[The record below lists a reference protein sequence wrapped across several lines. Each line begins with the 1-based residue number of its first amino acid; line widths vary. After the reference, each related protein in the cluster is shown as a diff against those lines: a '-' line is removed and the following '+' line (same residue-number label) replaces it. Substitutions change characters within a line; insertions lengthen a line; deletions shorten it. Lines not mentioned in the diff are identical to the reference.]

1 MDIFNLIQS
10 NLLTPIILFFLFGII
25 AARIKSDLK
34 IPEAISEFLPI
45 YLLAAI
51 GLHGGIE
58 MRKTGF
64 EEMLIP
70 MLVAI
75 GLSLLFTL
83 NHYQILKRLGKF
95 NIFDSY
101 ALASTYGAVGAVTF
115 SVGLSF
121 LKNQGVTSEGYLAA
135 ILAVLEPAAFIMAIF
150 LTNMAV
156 SKQIRSKKQS
166 FSKDDTSDIDIGM
179 KETKTKLSQVLQES
193 ITGKAIVILLGSI
206 VIGYIIGEEGFEPIS
221 IVFDELFTGA
231 IVIFMI
237 EMGIIAGQRLED
249 IKKVG
254 IFLTSFAIIMPT
266 FNGIIGVLVSTALGL
281 SLGGAVMFGLLLAS
295 ASFIAAPAVLRHA
308 IPQANPKSLYYIC
321 IGNNIPIQHY
331 CIIANHVYRLNM
343 GSWRRSNRLIQLCYK
358 GVHMKLYN
366 VKLLTI
372 TCEILAQKNVIDIL
386 KNHNITGYTSYEV
399 DGNGEKGL
407 RGQGI
412 QAEKNVKVE
421 IIMREEKLS
430 DVIEDISRT
439 LFPDFT
445 IILYVSD
452 VGVVRTEKF

>member
-1 MDIFNLIQS
+1 MEILQLIQS

-58 MRKTGF
+58 MRNTGF
-64 EEMLIP
+64 ENMLIP

-83 NHYQILKRLGKF
+83 NHYQILRRLGKF

-135 ILAVLEPAAFIMAIF
+135 ILAILEPVAFIMAIF

-156 SKQIRSKKQS
+156 SKQIRAKKKS
-166 FSKDDTSDIDIGM
+166 FTNDDTSDIDIGLR
-179 KETKTKLSQVLQES
+179 ETKTKLSQVLHES
-193 ITGKAIVILLGSI
+193 LTGKAIVILLGSI
-206 VIGYIIGEEGFEPIS
+206 VIGYMIGESGFSSIS
-221 IVFDELFTGA
+221 IVFDQMFTGA

-237 EMGIIAGQRLED
+237 EMGIIAGQRLDD

-254 IFLTSFAIIMPT
+254 IFLIAFAVIMPT
-266 FNGIIGVLVSTALGL
+266 FNGIIGVLVATGMGL

-308 IPQANPKSLYYIC
+308 IPQANPSLYITSALGITFPY
-321 IGNNIPIQHY
+321 NI
-331 CIIANHVYRLNM
+331 
-343 GSWRRSNRLIQLCYK
+343 
-358 GVHMKLYN
+358 
-366 VKLLTI
+366 
-372 TCEILAQKNVIDIL
+372 
-386 KNHNITGYTSYEV
+386 
-399 DGNGEKGL
+399 
-407 RGQGI
+407 
-412 QAEKNVKVE
+412 
-421 IIMREEKLS
+421 
-430 DVIEDISRT
+430 
-439 LFPDFT
+439 
-445 IILYVSD
+445 IILLPIMFAISTLVHGDGSIDLFNYITKES
-452 VGVVRTEKF
+452 T

>member
-1 MDIFNLIQS
+1 MDILQLIQS

-34 IPEAISEFLPI
+34 IPEAVSEFLPI

-58 MRKTGF
+58 MRNTGF
-64 EEMLIP
+64 ENMLMP

-83 NHYQILKRLGKF
+83 NHYQILRRLGKF

-135 ILAVLEPAAFIMAIF
+135 VLAILEPVAFILAIF

-156 SKQIRSKKQS
+156 SKQIRQKKQS
-166 FSKDDTSDIDIGM
+166 FTKNDTSEIDVGLQ
-179 KETKTKLSQVLQES
+179 ETKINLFHVLRES
-193 ITGKAIVILLGSI
+193 VTGKAIVILLGSI
-206 VIGYIIGEEGFEPIS
+206 VIGYIIGEEGFGSIK
-221 IVFDELFTGA
+221 IVFDEMFTGA

-254 IFLTSFAIIMPT
+254 PFLIAFAIIMPT
-266 FNGIIGVLVSTALGL
+266 FNGIVGVLVATAMNL
-281 SLGGAVMFGLLLAS
+281 SLGGSVMFGLLLAS
-295 ASFIAAPAVLRHA
+295 ASFIAAPAVLRYA
-308 IPQANPKSLYYIC
+308 IPQAKPSLYITSALGITFPYNIIVLLPIMFTIATIVHDGEGSIDLFNYV
-321 IGNNIPIQHY
+321 IGNWI
-331 CIIANHVYRLNM
+331 
-343 GSWRRSNRLIQLCYK
+343 
-358 GVHMKLYN
+358 
-366 VKLLTI
+366 
-372 TCEILAQKNVIDIL
+372 
-386 KNHNITGYTSYEV
+386 
-399 DGNGEKGL
+399 
-407 RGQGI
+407 
-412 QAEKNVKVE
+412 
-421 IIMREEKLS
+421 
-430 DVIEDISRT
+430 
-439 LFPDFT
+439 
-445 IILYVSD
+445 
-452 VGVVRTEKF
+452 

>member
-1 MDIFNLIQS
+1 MDILQLIQS

-58 MRKTGF
+58 MRNTGF
-64 EEMLIP
+64 ENMLIP

-83 NHYQILKRLGKF
+83 NHYQILRRLGKF

-121 LKNQGVTSEGYLAA
+121 LKNQGVSSEGYLAA
-135 ILAVLEPAAFIMAIF
+135 ILAVLEPVAFILAIF

-156 SKQIRSKKQS
+156 AKQIRAKKQS
-166 FSKDDTSDIDIGM
+166 FTTDDASDIDAGLQG
-179 KETKTKLSQVLQES
+179 TKTKLSQVLHES
-193 ITGKAIVILLGSI
+193 VTGKAIVILLGSI
-206 VIGYIIGEEGFEPIS
+206 VIGYIIGEDGFSSIQ
-221 IVFDELFTGA
+221 IVFDEMFTGA

-237 EMGIIAGQRLED
+237 EMGIIAGQRLGD

-254 IFLTSFAIIMPT
+254 VFLIAFSVIMPT
-266 FNGIIGVLVSTALGL
+266 FNGIVGVLVATAMGL

-308 IPQANPKSLYYIC
+308 IPQANPSLYITSALGITFPY
-321 IGNNIPIQHY
+321 NIIVLLPIMFAVSTLVHGD
-331 CIIANHVYRLNM
+331 
-343 GSWRRSNRLIQLCYK
+343 GS
-358 GVHMKLYN
+358 
-366 VKLLTI
+366 
-372 TCEILAQKNVIDIL
+372 ID
-386 KNHNITGYTSYEV
+386 
-399 DGNGEKGL
+399 
-407 RGQGI
+407 
-412 QAEKNVKVE
+412 
-421 IIMREEKLS
+421 
-430 DVIEDISRT
+430 
-439 LFPDFT
+439 LFN
-445 IILYVSD
+445 YVSD
-452 VGVVRTEKF
+452 GLT

>member
-1 MDIFNLIQS
+1 MDILQLIQS

-58 MRKTGF
+58 MRNTGF
-64 EEMLIP
+64 ENMLIP

-83 NHYQILKRLGKF
+83 NHYQILRRLGKF

-121 LKNQGVTSEGYLAA
+121 LKNQGVSSEGYLAA
-135 ILAVLEPAAFIMAIF
+135 ILAVLEPVAFILAIF

-156 SKQIRSKKQS
+156 SKQIKAKKKS
-166 FSKDDTSDIDIGM
+166 FAGDNASDIDMGLQG
-179 KETKTKLSQVLQES
+179 TKTKLSQVLHES

-206 VIGYIIGEEGFEPIS
+206 VIGYIIGEDGFIS
-221 IVFDELFTGA
+221 IKIVFDEMFTGA

-237 EMGIIAGQRLED
+237 EMGIIAGQRLDD

-254 IFLTSFAIIMPT
+254 IFLTAFAIIMPT
-266 FNGIIGVLVSTALGL
+266 FNGIIGVLVATAMGL

-308 IPQANPKSLYYIC
+308 IPQANPSLYITSALGITFPY
-321 IGNNIPIQHY
+321 NIIVLLPI
-331 CIIANHVYRLNM
+331 M
-343 GSWRRSNRLIQLCYK
+343 
-358 GVHMKLYN
+358 
-366 VKLLTI
+366 
-372 TCEILAQKNVIDIL
+372 
-386 KNHNITGYTSYEV
+386 
-399 DGNGEKGL
+399 
-407 RGQGI
+407 
-412 QAEKNVKVE
+412 
-421 IIMREEKLS
+421 
-430 DVIEDISRT
+430 
-439 LFPDFT
+439 FT
-445 IILYVSD
+445 ISSIVHTGEGSIDLFNYIIKD
-452 VGVVRTEKF
+452 WI

>member
-1 MDIFNLIQS
+1 MDILQLIQS

-34 IPEAISEFLPI
+34 IPEAVSEFLPI

-58 MRKTGF
+58 MRNTGF
-64 EEMLIP
+64 ENMLMP

-83 NHYQILKRLGKF
+83 NHYQILRRLGKF

-135 ILAVLEPAAFIMAIF
+135 VLAVLEPVAFILAIF

-156 SKQIRSKKQS
+156 SKQIRQKKQS
-166 FSKDDTSDIDIGM
+166 FTTDDSSDIDVGM
-179 KETKTKLSQVLQES
+179 QETKTNLSQVLRES
-193 ITGKAIVILLGSI
+193 VTGKAIVILLGSI
-206 VIGYIIGEEGFEPIS
+206 VIGYIIGEDGFGSIR
-221 IVFDELFTGA
+221 IVFDEMFTGA

-254 IFLTSFAIIMPT
+254 PFLIAFAIIMPT
-266 FNGIIGVLVSTALGL
+266 FNGIVGVLVATAMNL
-281 SLGGAVMFGLLLAS
+281 SLGGSVMFGLLLAS
-295 ASFIAAPAVLRHA
+295 ASFIAAPAVLRYA
-308 IPQANPKSLYYIC
+308 IPQAKPSLYITSALGITFPY
-321 IGNNIPIQHY
+321 NIIVLLPI
-331 CIIANHVYRLNM
+331 M
-343 GSWRRSNRLIQLCYK
+343 
-358 GVHMKLYN
+358 
-366 VKLLTI
+366 
-372 TCEILAQKNVIDIL
+372 
-386 KNHNITGYTSYEV
+386 
-399 DGNGEKGL
+399 
-407 RGQGI
+407 
-412 QAEKNVKVE
+412 
-421 IIMREEKLS
+421 
-430 DVIEDISRT
+430 
-439 LFPDFT
+439 FT
-445 IILYVSD
+445 ISTIVHDGEGSIDLFNY
-452 VGVVRTEKF
+452 VVRNWI

>member
-83 NHYQILKRLGKF
+83 NHYQILRRLGKF

-135 ILAVLEPAAFIMAIF
+135 ILAVLEPVAFIMAIF

-266 FNGIIGVLVSTALGL
+266 FNGIIGVLISTALGL

-308 IPQANPKSLYYIC
+308 IPQANPSLYITSALGITFPY
-321 IGNNIPIQHY
+321 NIIVLLPIMFT
-331 CIIANHVYRLNM
+331 VSTL
-343 GSWRRSNRLIQLCYK
+343 
-358 GVHMKLYN
+358 VHSEE
-366 VKLLTI
+366 TI
-372 TCEILAQKNVIDIL
+372 DLFNYVT
-386 KNHNITGYTSYEV
+386 
-399 DGNGEKGL
+399 
-407 RGQGI
+407 
-412 QAEKNVKVE
+412 KVF
-421 IIMREEKLS
+421 I
-430 DVIEDISRT
+430 
-439 LFPDFT
+439 
-445 IILYVSD
+445 
-452 VGVVRTEKF
+452 

>member
-1 MDIFNLIQS
+1 MDILELIQS
-10 NLLTPIILFFLFGII
+10 NLLTPIVLFFLFGII

-34 IPEAISEFLPI
+34 MPEAISEFLPI

-64 EEMLIP
+64 EEMLVP

-83 NHYQILKRLGKF
+83 NHYQILRRLGKF

-121 LKNQGVTSEGYLAA
+121 LKNQGVSSEGYLAA
-135 ILAVLEPAAFIMAIF
+135 ILAVLEPVAFILAIF

-156 SKQIRSKKQS
+156 SKQIRTKKQS
-166 FSKDDTSDIDIGM
+166 FSDDEELDIGM
-179 KETKTKLSQVLQES
+179 KETKTKLSQVLKES

-206 VIGYIIGEEGFEPIS
+206 VIGYIIGKEGFEPIS

-254 IFLTSFAIIMPT
+254 IFLTAFSVIIPT
-266 FNGIIGVLVSTALGL
+266 INGIIGVLVSTALGL

-295 ASFIAAPAVLRHA
+295 ASFIAAPAVLRYA
-308 IPQANPKSLYYIC
+308 IPQANPSLYITSALGITFPY
-321 IGNNIPIQHY
+321 NIIVLLPI
-331 CIIANHVYRLNM
+331 M
-343 GSWRRSNRLIQLCYK
+343 
-358 GVHMKLYN
+358 
-366 VKLLTI
+366 
-372 TCEILAQKNVIDIL
+372 
-386 KNHNITGYTSYEV
+386 
-399 DGNGEKGL
+399 
-407 RGQGI
+407 
-412 QAEKNVKVE
+412 
-421 IIMREEKLS
+421 
-430 DVIEDISRT
+430 
-439 LFPDFT
+439 FT
-445 IILYVSD
+445 ISTWVHGEGTIDLFNYVSK
-452 VGVVRTEKF
+452 VFI

>member
-1 MDIFNLIQS
+1 MDILELIQS
-10 NLLTPIILFFLFGII
+10 NLLTPIVLFFLFGII

-34 IPEAISEFLPI
+34 MPEAISEFLPI

-64 EEMLIP
+64 EEMLVP

-83 NHYQILKRLGKF
+83 NHYQILRRLGKF

-135 ILAVLEPAAFIMAIF
+135 ILAVLEPVAFILAIF

-156 SKQIRSKKQS
+156 SKQIRTKKQS
-166 FSKDDTSDIDIGM
+166 ISDDEELDIGM
-179 KETKTKLSQVLQES
+179 KQTKTKLSQVLKES

-206 VIGYIIGEEGFEPIS
+206 VIGYIIGKEGFEPIS

-254 IFLTSFAIIMPT
+254 IFLTAFSVIIPT
-266 FNGIIGVLVSTALGL
+266 INGIIGVLVSTALGL

-308 IPQANPKSLYYIC
+308 IPQANPSLYITSALGITFPY
-321 IGNNIPIQHY
+321 NIIVLLPI
-331 CIIANHVYRLNM
+331 M
-343 GSWRRSNRLIQLCYK
+343 
-358 GVHMKLYN
+358 
-366 VKLLTI
+366 
-372 TCEILAQKNVIDIL
+372 
-386 KNHNITGYTSYEV
+386 
-399 DGNGEKGL
+399 
-407 RGQGI
+407 
-412 QAEKNVKVE
+412 
-421 IIMREEKLS
+421 
-430 DVIEDISRT
+430 
-439 LFPDFT
+439 FT
-445 IILYVSD
+445 ISTWVHGEEAIDLFNYVAK
-452 VGVVRTEKF
+452 VFI

>member
-1 MDIFNLIQS
+1 M
-10 NLLTPIILFFLFGII
+10 
-25 AARIKSDLK
+25 
-34 IPEAISEFLPI
+34 PEAISEFLPI

-64 EEMLIP
+64 EEMLVP

-83 NHYQILKRLGKF
+83 NHYQILRRLGKF

-121 LKNQGVTSEGYLAA
+121 LKNQGVSSEGYLAA
-135 ILAVLEPAAFIMAIF
+135 ILAVLEPVAFILAIF

-156 SKQIRSKKQS
+156 SKQIRTKKQS
-166 FSKDDTSDIDIGM
+166 FADDEELEIGM
-179 KETKTKLSQVLQES
+179 KQSSTKLSQVLKES

-206 VIGYIIGEEGFEPIS
+206 VIGYIIGKEGFEPIS

-254 IFLTSFAIIMPT
+254 IFLTAFSIIIPT

-295 ASFIAAPAVLRHA
+295 ASFIAAPAVLRYA
-308 IPQANPKSLYYIC
+308 IPQANPSLYITSALGITFPY
-321 IGNNIPIQHY
+321 NIIVLLPI
-331 CIIANHVYRLNM
+331 M
-343 GSWRRSNRLIQLCYK
+343 
-358 GVHMKLYN
+358 
-366 VKLLTI
+366 
-372 TCEILAQKNVIDIL
+372 
-386 KNHNITGYTSYEV
+386 
-399 DGNGEKGL
+399 
-407 RGQGI
+407 
-412 QAEKNVKVE
+412 
-421 IIMREEKLS
+421 
-430 DVIEDISRT
+430 
-439 LFPDFT
+439 FT
-445 IILYVSD
+445 ISTWVHGEGTIDLFNYVSK
-452 VGVVRTEKF
+452 VFI

>member
-1 MDIFNLIQS
+1 MDILQLIQS

-58 MRKTGF
+58 MRNTGF
-64 EEMLIP
+64 ENMLIP

-121 LKNQGVTSEGYLAA
+121 LKTQGVTSEGYLAA
-135 ILAVLEPAAFIMAIF
+135 VLAVLEPVAFIMAIF
-150 LTNMAV
+150 LTNMAI
-156 SKQIRSKKQS
+156 SKQIRIKKQS
-166 FSKDDTSDIDIGM
+166 FTNDSKSDIDVGID
-179 KETKTKLSQVLQES
+179 ETKTKLSKILKES

-206 VIGYIIGEEGFEPIS
+206 VIGYIIGEDGFSSIR
-221 IVFDELFTGA
+221 IVFDEMFTGA

-237 EMGIIAGQRLED
+237 EMGIIAGQRLDD

-254 IFLTSFAIIMPT
+254 VFLTAFAIVMPT
-266 FNGIIGVLVSTALGL
+266 FNGIIGVVVATLMGL
-281 SLGGAVMFGLLLAS
+281 SLGGSVMFGLLLAS
-295 ASFIAAPAVLRHA
+295 ASFIAAPAVLRNA
-308 IPQANPKSLYYIC
+308 IPQANPSLYITSALGITFPY
-321 IGNNIPIQHY
+321 NIIVLLPIMFAISSLLHDPE
-331 CIIANHVYRLNM
+331 
-343 GSWRRSNRLIQLCYK
+343 GSIDLFNYGLKDLI
-358 GVHMKLYN
+358 
-366 VKLLTI
+366 
-372 TCEILAQKNVIDIL
+372 
-386 KNHNITGYTSYEV
+386 
-399 DGNGEKGL
+399 
-407 RGQGI
+407 
-412 QAEKNVKVE
+412 
-421 IIMREEKLS
+421 
-430 DVIEDISRT
+430 
-439 LFPDFT
+439 
-445 IILYVSD
+445 
-452 VGVVRTEKF
+452 

>member
-1 MDIFNLIQS
+1 MDILQLIQS

-58 MRKTGF
+58 MRNTGF
-64 EEMLIP
+64 ENMLIP

-83 NHYQILKRLGKF
+83 NHYQILRRLGKF

-121 LKNQGVTSEGYLAA
+121 LKNQGVSSEGYLAA
-135 ILAVLEPAAFIMAIF
+135 ILAVLEPVAFILAIF

-156 SKQIRSKKQS
+156 AKQIRAKKQS
-166 FSKDDTSDIDIGM
+166 FTTDDTSDIDVGLQGN
-179 KETKTKLSQVLQES
+179 KTKLSQVLHES
-193 ITGKAIVILLGSI
+193 VTGKAIVILLGSI
-206 VIGYIIGEEGFEPIS
+206 VIGYIIGEDGFSSIQ
-221 IVFDELFTGA
+221 IVFDEMFTGA

-237 EMGIIAGQRLED
+237 EMGIIAGQRLGD

-254 IFLTSFAIIMPT
+254 VFLIAFSIIMPT
-266 FNGIIGVLVSTALGL
+266 FNGIIGVLVATVMGL

-308 IPQANPKSLYYIC
+308 IPQANPSLYITSALGITFPYNIIVLLPIMFAVSTLVHGDGSIDLFNYISD
-321 IGNNIPIQHY
+321 G
-331 CIIANHVYRLNM
+331 
-343 GSWRRSNRLIQLCYK
+343 
-358 GVHMKLYN
+358 
-366 VKLLTI
+366 LT
-372 TCEILAQKNVIDIL
+372 
-386 KNHNITGYTSYEV
+386 
-399 DGNGEKGL
+399 
-407 RGQGI
+407 
-412 QAEKNVKVE
+412 
-421 IIMREEKLS
+421 
-430 DVIEDISRT
+430 
-439 LFPDFT
+439 
-445 IILYVSD
+445 
-452 VGVVRTEKF
+452 

>member
-83 NHYQILKRLGKF
+83 NHYQILRRLGKF

-135 ILAVLEPAAFIMAIF
+135 ILAVLEPVAFIMAIF

-237 EMGIIAGQRLED
+237 EMGIIAGQRLDD

-308 IPQANPKSLYYIC
+308 IPQANPSLYITSALGITFPY
-321 IGNNIPIQHY
+321 NIIVLLPI
-331 CIIANHVYRLNM
+331 M
-343 GSWRRSNRLIQLCYK
+343 
-358 GVHMKLYN
+358 
-366 VKLLTI
+366 
-372 TCEILAQKNVIDIL
+372 
-386 KNHNITGYTSYEV
+386 
-399 DGNGEKGL
+399 
-407 RGQGI
+407 
-412 QAEKNVKVE
+412 
-421 IIMREEKLS
+421 
-430 DVIEDISRT
+430 
-439 LFPDFT
+439 FT
-445 IILYVSD
+445 ISTLIHEEGAIDLFNYVTK
-452 VGVVRTEKF
+452 VFI

>member
-1 MDIFNLIQS
+1 MEILQLIQS

-58 MRKTGF
+58 MRNTGF
-64 EEMLIP
+64 ENMLIP

-83 NHYQILKRLGKF
+83 NHYQILRRLGKF

-135 ILAVLEPAAFIMAIF
+135 VLAVLEPVAFIMAIF

-156 SKQIRSKKQS
+156 SKQIRQKKES
-166 FSKDDTSDIDIGM
+166 VSNEDTSGLDMGIQ
-179 KETKTKLSQVLQES
+179 ETKTKLSQVLHDS

-206 VIGYIIGEEGFEPIS
+206 VIGYIIGEDGFSSIR
-221 IVFDELFTGA
+221 IVFDEMFTGA

-254 IFLTSFAIIMPT
+254 IFLTAFAIIMPT
-266 FNGIIGVLVSTALGL
+266 FNGIIGVLVATAMGL

-295 ASFIAAPAVLRHA
+295 ASFIAAPAVLRHS
-308 IPQANPKSLYYIC
+308 IPQAKPSLYITSALGITFPY
-321 IGNNIPIQHY
+321 NIIILLPI
-331 CIIANHVYRLNM
+331 M
-343 GSWRRSNRLIQLCYK
+343 
-358 GVHMKLYN
+358 
-366 VKLLTI
+366 
-372 TCEILAQKNVIDIL
+372 
-386 KNHNITGYTSYEV
+386 
-399 DGNGEKGL
+399 
-407 RGQGI
+407 
-412 QAEKNVKVE
+412 
-421 IIMREEKLS
+421 
-430 DVIEDISRT
+430 
-439 LFPDFT
+439 FT
-445 IILYVSD
+445 ISTLVHSGEGSIDLFHYITK
-452 VGVVRTEKF
+452 GWI

>member
-1 MDIFNLIQS
+1 MDILQLIQS
-10 NLLTPIILFFLFGII
+10 NLLTPIVLFFLFGII

-34 IPEAISEFLPI
+34 MPEAISEFLPI

-64 EEMLIP
+64 EEMLVP

-83 NHYQILKRLGKF
+83 NHYQILRRLGKF

-121 LKNQGVTSEGYLAA
+121 LKNQGVSSEGYLAA
-135 ILAVLEPAAFIMAIF
+135 ILAVLEPVAFILAIF

-156 SKQIRSKKQS
+156 SKQIRTKKQS
-166 FSKDDTSDIDIGM
+166 FGDDEELEIGM
-179 KETKTKLSQVLQES
+179 KQSSTKLSQVLKES

-206 VIGYIIGEEGFEPIS
+206 VIGYIIGKEGFEPIS

-254 IFLTSFAIIMPT
+254 IFLTAFSIIIPT

-295 ASFIAAPAVLRHA
+295 ASFIAAPAVLRYA
-308 IPQANPKSLYYIC
+308 IPQANPSLYITSALGITFPY
-321 IGNNIPIQHY
+321 NIIVLLPI
-331 CIIANHVYRLNM
+331 M
-343 GSWRRSNRLIQLCYK
+343 
-358 GVHMKLYN
+358 
-366 VKLLTI
+366 
-372 TCEILAQKNVIDIL
+372 
-386 KNHNITGYTSYEV
+386 
-399 DGNGEKGL
+399 
-407 RGQGI
+407 
-412 QAEKNVKVE
+412 
-421 IIMREEKLS
+421 
-430 DVIEDISRT
+430 
-439 LFPDFT
+439 FT
-445 IILYVSD
+445 ISTWVHGEGTIDLFNYVSK
-452 VGVVRTEKF
+452 VFI